1 MDFSLSNKLSREEAA
16 TEVSVALSTGKKETF
31 SPPFFRQNTIL
42 RIKRRI
48 EHENKIEKAKFVGSI
63 TKL

>member
-1 MDFSLSNKLSREEAA
+1 MDFSLSNKLSREEA

-31 SPPFFRQNTIL
+31 SPSFFRQNTIL

-48 EHENKIEKAKFVGSI
+48 EHENKIEKG
-63 TKL
+63 